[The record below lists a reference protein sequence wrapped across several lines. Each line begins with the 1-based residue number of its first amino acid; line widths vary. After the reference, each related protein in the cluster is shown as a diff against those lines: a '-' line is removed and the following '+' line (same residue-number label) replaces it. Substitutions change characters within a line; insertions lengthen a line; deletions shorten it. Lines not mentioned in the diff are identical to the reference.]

1 MDILLFVM
9 EFLLLWFFFLIFLL
23 EVLSGIGLVG
33 VEVFKL
39 KKKNIL
45 KFRLLD
51 NFIEKK
57 IFLIFVKFLV

>member
-23 EVLSGIGLVG
+23 EKLSGIGLVG

-39 KKKNIL
+39 KKNIL

>member
-23 EVLSGIGLVG
+23 EKLSGIGLVG

-39 KKKNIL
+39 KKNIL

-57 IFLIFVKFLV
+57 NIFNFC